1 MLTTAEVA
9 QRLGISVRRVQALV
23 KAERL
28 PARRF
33 GRDWLIE
40 EAHIDT
46 ISHRKIGYPKGR
58 PRKV

>member
-9 QRLGISVRRVQALV
+9 QRLGISVRRVQALI

-40 EAHIDT
+40 EVHVDT
-46 ISHRKIGYPKGR
+46 ISQRKVGYPKGR
-58 PRKV
+58 PRK